1 MAAPQYDTHIAT
13 ASIEEGLD
21 FACSL
26 ASDAISKAGE
36 ENPTQ
41 AQRLLH
47 ELTNYV
53 HFRYV
58 DPFCTSFDRV
68 FLMRHFGQALYDL
81 PVMKPS
87 GV

>member
-47 ELTNYV
+47 ELTNYLQ
-53 HFRYV
+53 FRYLG
-58 DPFCTSFDRV
+58 PFQLR
-68 FLMRHFGQALYDL
+68 
-81 PVMKPS
+81 S
-87 GV
+87 GLLDETLWSGIV